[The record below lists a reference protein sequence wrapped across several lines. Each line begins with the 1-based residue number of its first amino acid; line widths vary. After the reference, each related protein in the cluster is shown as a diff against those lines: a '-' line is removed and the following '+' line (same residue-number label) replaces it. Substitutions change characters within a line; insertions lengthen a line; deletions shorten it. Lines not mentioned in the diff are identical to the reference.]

1 MEDYFKY
8 LTHNAYDEAWG
19 LYLTVGGCARVQ
31 PDSSYP
37 PAGHPTGYSFNWE
50 NGRILNE
57 YQVNYITEGEGILEL
72 KSGRFQVKEGSV
84 LIIRPDQWHRY
95 RPLKEKGWKEH
106 YIGFK
111 GKLAQTFLNERFFSS
126 RLPVIH
132 IGFDERILQTFHDVI
147 HIIRDEKPG
156 YHQVCAGLVI
166 HILGLIGSIK
176 KNENFRHGKI
186 ENIIQKA
193 CIIIRDNLDK
203 NLNVE
208 DLAEQ
213 LNISYSLFR
222 KSFKRYTGLSPAQYH
237 LSLRLKQAN
246 FLLAS
251 TDMSIKEISFR
262 LGFCSVYYFSK
273 LFKEKNRMTPTEYR
287 SLSAGKRQI

>member
-8 LTHNAYDEAWG
+8 LTHNSLDEDWG
-19 LYLTVGGCARVQ
+19 LYLTVAGCARV
-31 PDSSYP
+31 PPGTSYP
-37 PAGHPTGYSFNWE
+37 PPGHPTGYSFNWE
-50 NGRILNE
+50 NGRILHE
-57 YQVNYITEGEGILEL
+57 FQINYVTEGEGILEL
-72 KSGRFQVKEGSV
+72 KSDRFQVKEGSV
-84 LIIRPDQWHRY
+84 IIIRPDQWHRY

-111 GKLAQTFLNERFFSS
+111 GQFTRKLLNNHFFSS
-126 RLPVIH
+126 TLPVIH
-132 IGFDERILQTFHDVI
+132 IGFEERVLQSFHEVINIVRDER
-147 HIIRDEKPG
+147 PG

-166 HILGLIGSIK
+166 HILGLIRSIK

-186 ENIIQKA
+186 ENTIQKA

-208 DLAEQ
+208 ELADQ
-213 LNISYSLFR
+213 LNVSYSLFR
-222 KSFKRYTGLSPAQYH
+222 KAFKRYTGLSPAQYH

-246 FLLAS
+246 ILLTN
-251 TDMSIKEISFR
+251 TDMSIKEISFQ

-273 LFKEKNRMTPTEYR
+273 LFKEKNKVTPTDYR
-287 SLSAGKRQI
+287 NHSIRSE

>member
-8 LTHNAYDEAWG
+8 LTHNTHDEAWG
-19 LYLTVGGCARVQ
+19 IYLTVAGCARV
-31 PDSSYP
+31 PPRTSYP
-37 PAGHPTGYSFNWE
+37 PPGHPTGYNFNWE

-72 KSGRFQVKEGSV
+72 RSDKFQVREGSV
-84 LIIRPDQWHRY
+84 LLIRPDQWHRY

-111 GKLAQTFLNERFFSS
+111 GKLTQTFLHDRFFSS
-126 RLPVIH
+126 GMPVIH
-132 IGFDERILQTFHDVI
+132 IGFDERVIQSFHDVI
-147 HIIRDEKPG
+147 NIVRDEKPG

-166 HILGLIGSIK
+166 HILGLIRSIK

-186 ENIIQKA
+186 ENTIQKA

-208 DLAEQ
+208 QLAEK

-246 FLLAS
+246 FLLAN

-273 LFKEKNRMTPTEYR
+273 LFKEKNQMTPTEYR
-287 SLSAGKRQI
+287 SLSAGKRQ